1 MKLLNRLFTNACI
14 GTFAFAYSHIA
25 SAGTRG
31 GYDATK
37 GSGDELLKYS
47 ESAGT
52 SQKLTKT
59 TGNIASLLSDGLNL
73 LLIAFTVT
81 GIGLVGF
88 SIWAIYKASVDER
101 ETPKKAIAG
110 IFVGGALTAVTTIS
124 FLVRNNIVG

>member
-1 MKLLNRLFTNACI
+1 M
-14 GTFAFAYSHIA
+14 
-25 SAGTRG
+25 AGTRG

-59 TGNIASLLSDGLNL
+59 TGNIAALLSDGLNL
-73 LLIAFTVT
+73 VLIGFTAV

-110 IFVGGALTAVTTIS
+110 IFVGAAMTAVTTIS
-124 FLVRNNIVG
+124 FLARNNLVG